1 MNKEL
6 LTKRF
11 GEIGARLCIRS
22 AENMI
27 YWRRSRFFS
36 IDLINQAKGETFDI
50 CIADENLDFS
60 VIDTDPKGRHLLLMV
75 SGSSLDDRVKFLCGH
90 DERHWFVAGVF
101 PNVSSVEEAK
111 NILKPQE
118 VLDSEIRNHVKR
130 KSRLSRRNAGFVR
143 QGEWFFVPVSDFHP
157 DEWLILHKE
166 PIQRGQGKPHIVE
179 YLYRYGGT
187 TVYVSQEHPTGLTE
201 SSYRHLVQ
209 KYPEK
214 KNIQWRIM
222 KRDPKAYAK
231 SL

>member
-1 MNKEL
+1 M
-6 LTKRF
+6 
-11 GEIGARLCIRS
+11 CIR
-22 AENMI
+22 
-27 YWRRSRFFS
+27 
-36 IDLINQAKGETFDI
+36 
-50 CIADENLDFS
+50 
-60 VIDTDPKGRHLLLMV
+60 
-75 SGSSLDDRVKFLCGH
+75 DR
-90 DERHWFVAGVF
+90 FVAGVF

-231 SL
+231 GRVRHPDHKTIILRDWHLIVLNLEVATGNHVAFLD